1 MMTPDYTPITS
12 DELFGTAIR
21 AVYQWYQLVDNWL
34 DQTEVFF
41 ELESGLVFSLGA
53 ADSPLFRRQLP
64 DNPTRLDTQIAQ
76 ITEQAVGQKIKGL
89 FIEDPDD
96 WDSSVFLR
104 LSNGHWVSTV
114 MTAPNGTGGS
124 GLYIDPPESNDV
136 AELTA
141 FVFASQSEAGDT
153 LQ

>member
-1 MMTPDYTPITS
+1 MTPDCTPITS
-12 DELFGTAIR
+12 DELFGSAIR
-21 AVYQWYQLVDNWL
+21 GVYQCYQMVDDWL

-41 ELESGLVFSLGA
+41 ELESGLIFSLGA

-64 DNPTRLDTQIAQ
+64 DNSSRLDTQFTQIA
-76 ITEQAVGQKIKGL
+76 EQVVGQKIEGL

-104 LSNGHWVSTV
+104 LSNGRWVSSV
-114 MTAPNGTGGS
+114 MTAPHGTGGS
-124 GLYIDPPESNDV
+124 GLYIDPPEANDI

-141 FVFASQSEAGDT
+141 FVFSSQRDAGDT
-153 LQ
+153 PR